1 MSLTRDIPGVGTLQI
16 EHLLLDLNGTT
27 SRWGRIE
34 DGVSERL
41 RSISPHLTVHL
52 LSADT
57 YGTLA
62 ETAESLGISYRV
74 VANGEDKRAA
84 IIELGADRSIGIGNG
99 VNDAA
104 MLAAARIGIAVLG
117 GEGLSAAALRDA
129 DVLCGSMN
137 EALDLLLNDSG
148 LAATLRP

>member
-1 MSLTRDIPGVGTLQI
+1 MPLSRDIPGVGTFDF

-27 SRWGRIE
+27 TRWGRIE
-34 DGVSERL
+34 DGVADRL
-41 RSISPHLTVHL
+41 ASLSDHLTVHL

-62 ETAESLGISYRV
+62 ETAESLGISWRT
-74 VANGEDKRAA
+74 VANGEDKRRVVVD
-84 IIELGADRSIGIGNG
+84 LGADRSIAIGNG

-104 MLAAARIGIAVLG
+104 MLATSRVGIAVLG
-117 GEGLSAAALRDA
+117 GEGLSSAALRGA
-129 DVLCGSMN
+129 DVLCGSMV
-137 EALDLLLNDSG
+137 EALDLLLTESG

>member
-1 MSLTRDIPGVGTLQI
+1 MALERDIPGVGRFVF

-27 SRWGRIE
+27 TRWGE
-34 DGVSERL
+34 LDDGVVERL
-41 RSISPHLTVHL
+41 RSLAGQLTIHL

-62 ETAESLGISYRV
+62 ETAAEIGVSSRV

-84 IIELGADRSIGIGNG
+84 IAELGADASIAIGNG
-99 VNDAA
+99 SNDAA
-104 MLAAARIGIAVLG
+104 MLASARVGIAVLG
-117 GEGLSAAALRDA
+117 GEGLACAALGGA
-129 DVLCGSMN
+129 DVLCGSMV
-137 EALDLLLNDSG
+137 EALDLLLHRSG